1 MEARLTAGGILV
13 ASNPNTEEQLQQ
25 AVDLI
30 TEHGSAHFA
39 SRASGIPEA
48 TLRNRYHKAMS
59 DNYTPGKV
67 VEPASEK
74 EIRVLKNK
82 LRTLNLDLQEAE
94 RKATI
99 SEDVQQKIFKIA
111 QMDPEPPSWTFKAS
125 KSSSSPGIPTL
136 LCSDWHWGEVINPAE
151 IGGVPNKYNLR
162 IANQRANRLVDS
174 TIDLLTNH
182 MVNPHYEGIH
192 LMLGGDLF
200 SGTIHD
206 LSETNEVPMMKAFSD
221 LYSTLREFIDTL
233 LKHFPKV
240 HISGVVG
247 NHGRTSMKPKTK
259 QRALTNFDWLMYTML
274 QAHYHPSKGKVDKRV
289 TFIIPE
295 AADVLIPIY
304 NHRYLFTH
312 GDQFRG
318 GDGIIGPIGPIIR
331 GDVKKR
337 ARNMQ
342 VGQDYDTLVIGHWH
356 RYISTRQV
364 IVNGSLCGYN
374 EYAFL
379 SNFPYEP
386 PIQALWI
393 THATKGITFQMPVY
407 V

>member
-1 MEARLTAGGILV
+1 MPPRI
-13 ASNPNTEEQLQQ
+13 PIEE
-25 AVDLI
+25 
-30 TEHGSAHFA
+30 S
-39 SRASGIPEA
+39 
-48 TLRNRYHKAMS
+48 
-59 DNYTPGKV
+59 
-67 VEPASEK
+67 
-74 EIRVLKNK
+74 
-82 LRTLNLDLQEAE
+82 LQEALNLIAEHGTAHKASMATGIPDGTLRYRMKLAYGKGMAPTVLHSDEKELIHLRHQNKQLKAELHE
-94 RKATI
+94 RERQEAI
-99 SEDVQQKIFKIA
+99 SENVKQKIFKIA
-111 QMDPEPPSWTFKAS
+111 QMDPEPPSWTLKMR
-125 KSSSSPGIPTL
+125 KTSSSPGIPSL
-136 LCSDWHWGEVINPAE
+136 LCSDWHWGEVINSAE
-151 IGGVPNKYNLR
+151 IGGVPNKYNIK
-162 IANQRANRLVDS
+162 IAHQRANRLVDNA
-174 TIDLLTNH
+174 IDLLTNH

-221 LYSTLREFIDTL
+221 LYGALREFIDTL
-233 LKHFPKV
+233 LKHFPQV

-259 QRALTNFDWLMYTML
+259 ERALTNFDWLMYTML
-274 QAHYHPSKGKVDKRV
+274 QAHYHPQQGKIDKRV
-289 TFIIPE
+289 TFKIPE
-295 AADVLIPIY
+295 ATDVLIQIY
-304 NHRYLFTH
+304 SHKYLFTH

-374 EYAFL
+374 EYAYIG
-379 SNFPYEP
+379 NFPYEP

-393 THATKGITFQMPVY
+393 THPDKGITFQMPIY

>member
-1 MEARLTAGGILV
+1 MGAKPSTPEELQEALDLV
-13 ASNPNTEEQLQQ
+13 TK
-25 AVDLI
+25 
-30 TEHGSAHFA
+30 HGSSHNAA
-39 SRASGIPEA
+39 NACGLAET
-48 TLRNRYHKAMS
+48 TLRRRYRKAVADGYEPDS
-59 DNYTPGKV
+59 KI
-67 VEPASEK
+67 EPASQR
-74 EIRVLKNK
+74 EIKYLAGRVKTLTLK
-82 LRTLNLDLQEAE
+82 LQEAE
-94 RKATI
+94 RQEAI
-99 SEDVQQKIFKIA
+99 SEDIRQKIFKIA
-111 QMDPEPPSWTFKAS
+111 QMDPEPPSWIL
-125 KSSSSPGIPTL
+125 KSGKPSSSPGIPTL
-136 LCSDWHWGEVINPAE
+136 LCSDWHWGEFINPAE
-151 IGGVPNKYNLR
+151 IGGVPNKYNLK
-162 IANQRANRLVDS
+162 IANQRAHRLIDS
-174 TIDLLTNH
+174 TVDLLKNH

-221 LYSTLREFIDTL
+221 LYGVLRECVDTL

-247 NHGRTSMKPKTK
+247 NHGRTSYKPKTK

-274 QAHYHPSKGKVDKRV
+274 QAHYHPQQGKQDKRV
-289 TFIIPE
+289 TFKIPE

-318 GDGIIGPIGPIIR
+318 GDGIIGPIGPIMR
-331 GDVKKR
+331 GDTKKR

-342 VGQDYDTLVIGHWH
+342 IGQDYDTLVIGHWH

-374 EYAFL
+374 EYAYL

-393 THATKGITFQMPVY
+393 THPIRGITFQMPVY

>member
-1 MEARLTAGGILV
+1 MGAKPSTPEELQEALDLV
-13 ASNPNTEEQLQQ
+13 W
-25 AVDLI
+25 
-30 TEHGSAHFA
+30 EHGSSHNA
-39 SRASGIPEA
+39 SHHCKISETTIR
-48 TLRNRYHKAMS
+48 RRYHKAIS
-59 DNYTPGKV
+59 EGYKANSNI
-67 VEPASEK
+67 EPADQR
-74 EIRVLKNK
+74 EIKFLAGRVKTLTLK
-82 LRTLNLDLQEAE
+82 LQEAE
-94 RKATI
+94 RQEAI
-99 SEDVQQKIFKIA
+99 SEDIRQKIFKIA
-111 QMDPEPPSWTFKAS
+111 QMDPEPPSWIL
-125 KSSSSPGIPTL
+125 KSGKPSASPGIPTL
-136 LCSDWHWGEVINPAE
+136 LCSDWHWGEFINPAE
-151 IGGVPNKYNLR
+151 IGGVPNKYNLK
-162 IANQRANRLVDS
+162 IANQRAHRLVDS
-174 TIDLLTNH
+174 TVDLLKNH

-221 LYSTLREFIDTL
+221 LYGVLRECIDTL
-233 LKHFPKV
+233 LKHFLKV

-247 NHGRTSMKPKTK
+247 NHGRTSYKPKTK

-274 QAHYHPSKGKVDKRV
+274 QAHYHPQQGKQDKRV
-289 TFIIPE
+289 TFKIPE

-318 GDGIIGPIGPIIR
+318 GDGIIGPIGPIMR
-331 GDVKKR
+331 GDTKKR

-342 VGQDYDTLVIGHWH
+342 IGQDYDTLVIGHWH

-374 EYAFL
+374 EYAYL

-393 THATKGITFQMPVY
+393 THPVRGITFQMPVY

>member
-1 MEARLTAGGILV
+1 MGAKPSTPEELQEALDLV
-13 ASNPNTEEQLQQ
+13 TK
-25 AVDLI
+25 
-30 TEHGSAHFA
+30 HGSSHNAA
-39 SRASGIPEA
+39 RASGTPE
-48 TLRNRYHKAMS
+48 TTIRRRYRKAVHEGYEPDS
-59 DNYTPGKV
+59 KI
-67 VEPASEK
+67 EPADQR
-74 EIRVLKNK
+74 EIKYLASRVKTLTLK
-82 LRTLNLDLQEAE
+82 LQEAE
-94 RKATI
+94 RQEAI
-99 SEDVQQKIFKIA
+99 SEDIRQKIFKIA
-111 QMDPEPPSWTFKAS
+111 QMDPEPPSWIL
-125 KSSSSPGIPTL
+125 KSGKPSASPGIPTL
-136 LCSDWHWGEVINPAE
+136 LCSDWHWGEFINPAE
-151 IGGVPNKYNLR
+151 IGGVPNKYNLK
-162 IANQRANRLVDS
+162 IANQRAHRLVES
-174 TIDLLTNH
+174 TIDLLKNH

-221 LYSTLREFIDTL
+221 LYGVLRECIDTL

-247 NHGRTSMKPKTK
+247 NHGRTSYKPKTK

-274 QAHYHPSKGKVDKRV
+274 QAHYHPQQGKQDKRV
-289 TFIIPE
+289 TFKIPE

-318 GDGIIGPIGPIIR
+318 GDGIIGPIGPIMR
-331 GDVKKR
+331 GDTKKR

-342 VGQDYDTLVIGHWH
+342 IGQDYDTLVIGHWH

-374 EYAFL
+374 EYAYL

-393 THATKGITFQMPVY
+393 THPVRGITFQMPVY